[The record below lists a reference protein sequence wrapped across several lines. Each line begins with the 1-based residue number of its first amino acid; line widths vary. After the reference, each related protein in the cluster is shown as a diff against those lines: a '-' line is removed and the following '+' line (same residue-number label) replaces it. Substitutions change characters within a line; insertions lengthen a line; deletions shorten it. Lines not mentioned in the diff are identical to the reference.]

1 MRSIRASLCSAHL
14 ARSSLARTVE
24 MLSTVVQSS
33 FSLRART
40 PPRLIDAAPIVA
52 CDDLLAVL
60 LVLLAAVRCLAAQ
73 MLEMIVVMM
82 LLVMCLSILGA
93 LPSSQCVRPVGTVL
107 LPCRAPASCGR
118 AVPSAARR
126 LPACRAACRGV
137 AALAPRTALRVA
149 MVA

>member
-82 LLVMCLSILGA
+82 LLVTCLPILGA

-107 LPCRAPASCGR
+107 LPSRPR
-118 AVPSAARR
+118 VVVLSAARR

-137 AALAPRTALRVA
+137 AALAPLTALRVA